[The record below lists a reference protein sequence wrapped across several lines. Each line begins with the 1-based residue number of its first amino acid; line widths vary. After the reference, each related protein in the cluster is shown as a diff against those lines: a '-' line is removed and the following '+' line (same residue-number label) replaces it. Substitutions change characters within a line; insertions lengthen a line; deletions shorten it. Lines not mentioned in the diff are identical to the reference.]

1 MELVELRKNP
11 LVEEWLAEKRTANTR
26 RTYLMRLRNFLDYHG
41 ITPEEL
47 LKLPE
52 RKQRS
57 LALRFQNEQP
67 EMNPNTVISH
77 LTAVASFLD
86 HYDQPINWKRGRVK
100 PRPDV
105 TSHVFSNGDLNK
117 MFEIADTKQKCM
129 LALACS
135 LGWEVRGFATLKRE
149 NLRELIERAKD
160 TGEQFVYFR
169 NIRQKTGASRLGVLN
184 PLALEWSE
192 KWLKIRKEKPARQR
206 KQQPDRIKPVSDIF
220 DMTSEGINRMLKRLA
235 KKAQIKTTGRVRFH
249 NIRKWVMSGLSR
261 SGFNEYQIKYV
272 LGKSIPMS
280 DATYLQTLEI
290 EVRERYPQAFETNLN
305 LNPTVSHKTVINLS
319 KQLETKSC
327 EIDEMRK
334 TIEDQKQRLNGFAS
348 GIELSSDVED
358 QLERQRVQSEATSKR
373 LVELEKKLRLLES
386 PELRKLLKRLEEE

>member
-1 MELVELRKNP
+1 MELVELMKNP

-26 RTYLMRLRNFLDYHG
+26 RTYLMRLRNFLGYHG

-47 LKLPE
+47 LKVPE

-149 NLRELIERAKD
+149 NLRKLIERAKD
-160 TGEQFVYFR
+160 TGEKFVYFR
-169 NIRQKTGASRLGVLN
+169 NIRQKTGVSRLGVLN
-184 PLALEWSE
+184 PLALEWTE
-192 KWLKIRKEKPARQR
+192 KWLKIRIEKPQRPR

-220 DMTSEGINRMLKRLA
+220 DMTSEGINKMLKRLA

-261 SGFNEYQIKYV
+261 SGFNEWQVKYV
-272 LGKSIPMS
+272 LGKAIPMS
-280 DATYLQTLEI
+280 DATYLQTLEE
-290 EVRERYPQAFETNLN
+290 EVRDRYPSAYENYLN
-305 LNPTVSHKTVINLS
+305 LNPQVNLRAVSGLS
-319 KQLETKSC
+319 KDLEEKTE
-327 EIDEMRK
+327 EIDELRNQLHRLDK
-334 TIEDQKQRLNGFAS
+334 EIVKLKNRVNEFSLGSDQVKELLSRIEK
-348 GIELSSDVED
+348 
-358 QLERQRVQSEATSKR
+358 
-373 LVELEKKLRLLES
+373 LEKRAQ
-386 PELRKLLKRLEEE
+386 